1 MVEDTVENDD
11 SFLELGVEES
21 IDNMSEC
28 CPEDEVRESAVGRV
42 NLEGTS
48 CTKRF
53 PTASS

>member
-1 MVEDTVENDD
+1 MVEDTVEND

-21 IDNMSEC
+21 IDNVSEC
-28 CPEDEVRESAVGRV
+28 CPEDEVRESAFGRV